1 MCKVQVIYSPGLQGR
16 PIKYCSRELKNGQRS
31 SFVVLEMFCSDFI
44 HWTDI
49 NLIFQKRWV
58 QPSST
63 PGQTSG
69 PTPSTSPAPS
79 SSSSSSSRLCWVIRP
94 CINNYQSDHFSDS
107 TTNTLM
113 VSPEP
118 CITGGQFFNVLFQ
131 VKGWRKSYTHSNKA
145 RWLSWGIL
153 AKLNLINSHCE
164 KSKLAGGALAP
175 HSTNTL

>member
-1 MCKVQVIYSPGLQGR
+1 MDTNSLSQSLDSVNTAVSVAGEEEVRTLFVSGL
-16 PIKYCSRELKNGQRS
+16 PMDTKPRELYLLFRAY
-31 SFVVLEMFCSDFI
+31 E
-44 HWTDI
+44 
-49 NLIFQKRWV
+49 KRWV

-69 PTPSTSPAPS
+69 PTLSTSPAPS

-118 CITGGQFFNVLFQ
+118 CITWGQFFNVLFQ